1 MGFFEGDLNDL
12 NEGKRIPDC
21 ILLLKEMDIYI
32 QTYRCYMILIDNI
45 AAVEEVSMLYLIC
58 SEE

>member
-32 QTYRCYMILIDNI
+32 QTYRCYSYMILIDNI
-45 AAVEEVSMLYLIC
+45 AAVEEVSMLYVIC
-58 SEE
+58 

>member
-21 ILLLKEMDIYI
+21 ILLKEIDFYI
-32 QTYRCYMILIDNI
+32 QTYRCYVILIHDI
-45 AAVEEVSMLYLIC
+45 AAREEVSMLYRIC
-58 SEE
+58 PDE